1 MQAPS
6 LEHLFD
12 TQANIEAGFVTYL
25 QNNGITAYGTRYQGD
40 LDDKRVVLMY
50 RPGASTGHCATPT
63 TTNTGEKENDWFD
76 GEITFVVQT
85 ERALADASDVSGFA
99 SLHDYRVAQ
108 LKVLMLRG
116 ALNGTIAGKTALALD
131 YHRIAV
137 LSEGAEESSIEDESF
152 DVTSLTYSVQ
162 IQIKAEAWP
171 TA

>member
-1 MQAPS
+1 MPAPT

-12 TQANIEAGFVTYL
+12 TQANIEAGFVAYL
-25 QNNGITAYGTRYQGD
+25 NNNGITAYGTRYTGD
-40 LDDKRVVLMY
+40 IADKRVLLMY

-76 GEITFVVQT
+76 GEITFVIQT
-85 ERALADASDVSGFA
+85 ERALADAPEVAGFA

-116 ALNGTIAGKTALALD
+116 AINGTIPGKTPLVLD
-131 YHRIAV
+131 YHRIVV
-137 LSEGAEESSIEDESF
+137 LSEGAEENSIEEDAF

-162 IQIKAEAWP
+162 IQIKADAWP
-171 TA
+171 AV